1 MNMIKGVC
9 YFLAIERL
17 FLIGTL
23 GQSPAGNDPASVP
36 LTGLDCRKALGV
48 KYSYLQDVC
57 AVSKP
62 LSEPRLEGIL
72 ILQEVKVRETS
83 AYRCERRASVF
94 TLYCGAYSHIKFFR
108 APDIEV
114 LEEITP
120 AECKEMSSSG
130 HFSAED
136 GRSIPLI
143 INGEITYSQIRHGTV
158 TRTEDNVYCNG
169 AKVTLGGEIH
179 GGILQFETIK
189 IRISH
194 IRVEIRADAIVDL
207 NNHQPV
213 PDACLAKD
221 CCGSEIASYYI
232 PEKKAKCN
240 LARVRNTMVHPVQ
253 MKTAK
258 GVHTALVDHQH
269 KILLPLVS
277 KMTVSPGCQAFVK
290 EVWSTTIP
298 EMKVVRNLEDTLPDS
313 LYLSTMEE
321 IGATSVDLDL
331 EMKISL
337 GYLEHHF
344 HQEMA
349 VRMQELGRSLCNLES
364 GRLTSAE
371 LSPFRKHSLMR
382 TRGDLIQE
390 IRCRPVE
397 LTARVGEQRDTFC
410 IKGALPVY
418 LEDEPVYISSPNHI
432 VLEAK
437 EVIRTPCNMT
447 YPPVFVG
454 TDQTTLVQADPE
466 VKKVTLQVEHLEL
479 AKLGE
484 FALEEEDYSDSLLY
498 TKEEIRK
505 MENLINFGRVQ
516 ERALHHMVNSFC
528 NSGNCG
534 SYQPDG
540 QLTQGFSLDQIEKGL
555 NSPFSWLVGTW
566 QSHLER
572 IGAYCGLA
580 LTAMFLAYFSWLLVG
595 RICTI
600 VRKKQKDPS
609 QELKVGVAV
618 TYLPGKENTPRSLR
632 EGEHGRAQQEPVQR
646 SKKLLPYDTEEDLS
660 ISSF

>member
-1 MNMIKGVC
+1 M
-9 YFLAIERL
+9 A
-17 FLIGTL
+17 
-23 GQSPAGNDPASVP
+23 
-36 LTGLDCRKALGV
+36 
-48 KYSYLQDVC
+48 
-57 AVSKP
+57 
-62 LSEPRLEGIL
+62 
-72 ILQEVKVRETS
+72 
-83 AYRCERRASVF
+83 
-94 TLYCGAYSHIKFFR
+94 
-108 APDIEV
+108 
-114 LEEITP
+114 
-120 AECKEMSSSG
+120 
-130 HFSAED
+130 
-136 GRSIPLI
+136 
-143 INGEITYSQIRHGTV
+143 
-158 TRTEDNVYCNG
+158 
-169 AKVTLGGEIH
+169 
-179 GGILQFETIK
+179 
-189 IRISH
+189 
-194 IRVEIRADAIVDL
+194 
-207 NNHQPV
+207 
-213 PDACLAKD
+213 
-221 CCGSEIASYYI
+221 
-232 PEKKAKCN
+232 
-240 LARVRNTMVHPVQ
+240 HPVQ

-258 GVHTALVDHQH
+258 GVHTALIDHQH

-290 EVWSTTIP
+290 EVWSTSLP
-298 EMKVVRNLEDTLPDS
+298 ELKVVRNLEDTLPDS

-337 GYLEHHF
+337 GYMEHYF

-364 GRLTSAE
+364 SRLTSAE

-397 LTARVGEQRDTFC
+397 LTARLGEQRDTFC

-418 LEDEPVYISSPNHI
+418 LGDEPVYVSSPNHI

-447 YPPVFVG
+447 YPPVFVS
-454 TDQTTLVQADPE
+454 TDQMTLVQADPE
-466 VKKVTLQVEHLEL
+466 VKKVALQVEHLEL

-484 FALEEEDYSDSLLY
+484 FALEEEDYSESLLY

-540 QLTQGFSLDQIEKGL
+540 QLSQGFSLDQIEKGL
-555 NSPFSWLVGTW
+555 DSPFNWLVGTW

-580 LTAMFLAYFSWLLVG
+580 LTAMFLAYFSWWLVE
-595 RICTI
+595 RICNI
-600 VRKKQKDPS
+600 ARKKQRDQN

-618 TYLPGKENTPRSLR
+618 NYLPRKDDTHRAPR
-632 EGEHGRAQQEPVQR
+632 EGEHGGAQQEPVQCSR
-646 SKKLLPYDTEEDLS
+646 RMLRDDLEEDVS